1 MSKVKAIELREEREV
16 FATTVIERFGLHTSW
31 HLAKVFGSLAFADRE
46 ESRLSCLQDA
56 QWFLERWIVLF
67 TADRVDPPAA
77 DDDVLLWMM
86 GEDVVAA
93 LGLADPWDPVDA
105 MRASAI
111 TFLLELT
118 LGRHLEVMDGV
129 RSCRIAI
136 DLAIKRH
143 IEQALPAPHRVS
155 A

>member
-1 MSKVKAIELREEREV
+1 MSKAKIIESREEREI

-31 HLAKVFGSLAFADRE
+31 HLAKVFSALTFADRL
-46 ESRLSCLQDA
+46 ESRLARLQDA
-56 QWFLERWIVLF
+56 QWFLERWVVLF
-67 TADRVDPPAA
+67 SAERADPPAA
-77 DDDVLLWMM
+77 KDDVLLWMM
-86 GEDVVAA
+86 PEDVLAA
-93 LGLADPWDPVDA
+93 LGLEDPRDPVDA

-143 IEQALPAPHRVS
+143 IEGALPAPHRVS